1 MFHDRLDAARELA
14 AALAHHRGS
23 HPLVLAIPRGAV
35 PMAAHLAQALGGEL
49 DIVLVRKLPAPYSD
63 EFAVGAV
70 DESGWVY
77 VAPHANL
84 AGADADYLARV
95 RREQLAEI
103 ARRRAAYTPGRTAA
117 SARGRTVI
125 VVDDGLATGATMLA
139 ALHAVRQRAPAHL
152 VCAVP
157 VGSRESV
164 ALVRP
169 AADELV
175 CLLTPAD
182 FQAVGQFYAHFPQVE
197 DTEVV
202 RALRDAA
209 PAAGP
214 EGPGASP

>member
-1 MFHDRLDAARELA
+1 MFHDRLDAARQLA

-35 PMAAHLAQALGGEL
+35 PMAAHLAQTLGGEL
-49 DIVLVRKLPAPYSD
+49 DIVLVRKLPAPYSN
-63 EFAVGAV
+63 EFAVGSV

-103 ARRRAAYTPGRTAA
+103 ARRRAAYTPGRAAA

-197 DTEVV
+197 DAEVV
-202 RALRDAA
+202 RALRAAADPAA
-209 PAAGP
+209 PGGAGTP
-214 EGPGASP
+214 P